1 MIALEEELPLIKPD
15 FKTDPKLIK
24 YTWIGHSTAVIS
36 LGNDANIMIDPVF
49 YERCSP
55 VSCVGPKR
63 YRNPACEIEE
73 LPKIDAVFV
82 SHDHYDHL
90 DNGSLM
96 KLYERNN

>member
-1 MIALEEELPLIKPD
+1 MTIPD
-15 FKTDPKLIK
+15 FTMLNNQIK

-55 VSCVGPKR
+55 TPCVGPKR
-63 YRNPACEIEE
+63 YRPPACEVED

-90 DNGSLM
+90 DANALE
-96 KLYERNN
+96 KIYKRNT